1 MSAHGSPAL
10 VEWDAAQ
17 EQATPG
23 ELATLLEDVD
33 GVPRWRW
40 WLECQDAPAMLRW
53 AAARVDRR
61 VLVLATC
68 DCAETVLHLVP
79 EGENRPHIA
88 VAAARAWCRGDA
100 TLEDVRAAY
109 AAAYAEAEAEAYSA
123 AAYYAAGDAAYTAY
137 AAAYAA
143 AGAADAAAD
152 AAYTAAAGAAADA
165 AADASAT
172 HEEHMV
178 RLADVVRARITWQD
192 LMGRGANQ
200 GAGVDG
206 ARELP
211 LAPVAEA
218 SAADQ
223 TEKPP

>member
-109 AAAYAEAEAEAYSA
+109 AAASALHQRASTATVIPSCHAAPRFSPRCVLSSCAER
-123 AAYYAAGDAAYTAY
+123 G
-137 AAAYAA
+137 
-143 AGAADAAAD
+143 
-152 AAYTAAAGAAADA
+152 
-165 AADASAT
+165 
-172 HEEHMV
+172 
-178 RLADVVRARITWQD
+178 RLR
-192 LMGRGANQ
+192 
-200 GAGVDG
+200 
-206 ARELP
+206 
-211 LAPVAEA
+211 
-218 SAADQ
+218 
-223 TEKPP
+223 K